1 MHELLTS
8 FYYKLVGND
17 IYCVPNNGHSITT
30 TSGTYISE
38 FNINGFSGEKSST
51 KAGAT
56 YQILSPR
63 VDKNISEYMLLN
75 EPSTNI
81 ADIAYFSNMW
91 QTHLKID
98 ESENIISTINVI
110 EKHTEL
116 STKTG
121 ITLLYKITD
130 TEPTLIVGDSYEL
143 DPSEDLVY
151 FYGVKYYNDN
161 GEWKYYESLIYR
173 FDRELVDKT
182 QQITFTKSSEF
193 SNKLQLSNINIDFT
207 QINLLYVNPI
217 DSYNYNKTIIDRIDQ
232 TNSSFYTHS
241 ITSTSTSIT
250 INLKRNI
257 RIFNSEPSIQI
268 SRRTDGWIISGR
280 RYLYHASNYSPIKI
294 LPSEYLNISFTQGSD
309 ELVIPS
315 GNNVLISKSNAKAKL
330 SIKKNVSSLAGVVDI
345 AVVDMNNGI
354 IDRIPIT
361 SNMQTT
367 PYEYQIPEDYN
378 GNIKFCF
385 IDTPNQKEFSNDYKT
400 NQVAHIHDKFC
411 YITTLEGFGNDV
423 YYLTSTTIPTGFNY
437 IYSFSDSYKSP
448 AENLDIAVLDKC
460 IYVSFADGKESTG
473 KVLSVEFLDKSFKL
487 LEVSGLENPITTDI
501 SNTKSVL
508 VLSATNN
515 LDLVF
520 DSSMK
525 ISGSLEYL
533 RDNILFYQSDYLN
546 ATSDA
551 SLQCRYVKIN
561 VGIYDNGELKSSIIN
576 ETIDTEIYTKNKI
589 LNTGKLLLEKNGSF
603 NRLRSSNIKAHYDF
617 YSIFENQALKNKIY
631 HKQEAVLTN
640 LKLYSKDN
648 YTYECVGNQTFNNN
662 GVISIQNS
670 FLNTDLNNLYII
682 PFKIDNISTSE
693 FYEFT
698 LFDKINFNF
707 GGSVQNG
714 MKFKI
719 SKVTDDSISQLYKIE
734 LHNNFLGYSLLQ
746 DSNFVVY
753 MKSSEDT
760 LHFGYLKDGTT
771 LISQTATLET
781 TAELTKITEIN
792 LLNIS
797 MTYGGLCYGVYIYK
811 WNPSNSEL
819 KTLLQDPKYYNESSD
834 YTELPTP
841 QLIEK
846 GEVSYYD
853 VSNQTLTTPQGDL
866 FVSGIVA
873 RKYITFDDF
882 EIVNISNF
890 QKITSM
896 EEQYRYFY
904 GKFTR
909 NYLNYRYNNFLPIAQ
924 KFAFKQMDKGA
935 TNFHKY
941 RYKTN
946 ELIHPIKEEYLSSI
960 SINEKENN
968 PMIFLQEKSTNHLA
982 IGLSTGSYNG
992 LGSGLDYRELGNC
1005 TDSLIGLIHLK
1016 PEDSISE
1023 ALLEQYQDLKSKA
1036 SVYNKEAPDISD
1048 ESLWIY
1054 GTEIVE
1060 ITPASTSL
1068 DFEIIANTY
1077 GLASL
1082 FDTRF
1087 YTMTTFSINKNN
1099 KRASHFYSMPEIHS
1113 LIEPIRAVVDVSHLY
1128 SSFSFSKQIINP
1140 DSNPYAPTSSP
1151 STIELIDDIFNWT
1164 RYNPKRK
1171 YQQKIGDAVYYYD
1184 GTKSVSNCEYVGYI
1198 ENITTEM
1205 DSEKTIINCIDRMSN
1220 LQEKTVDEMVY
1231 LDQSKFS
1238 NLIQQTI
1245 GRYIPCQVI
1254 LSKQTRDY
1262 IRPEELPYFP
1272 VWYAGHYKTYKEIF
1286 EILGN
1291 MGVRSWFDKLD
1302 RLILDFEAIEKE
1314 NIEESH
1320 FININSYDHIEE
1332 KSFKIIEKENLRYNK
1347 IELNHTT
1354 LTPKLN
1360 PADFVYQNT
1369 VYGLTDFNRTENG
1382 GIINGISHK
1391 MIEKTENPNTI
1402 YIDGTKEQ
1410 SYRFRLLTHEI
1421 SINDFNKL
1429 RVVINGLVVLVDN
1442 ELGIQFNCKVVDALL
1457 MNGKIQLS
1465 LAPGSD
1471 YNYKQYHFGYFA
1483 YLDSIGFSDTRV
1495 FTMYT
1500 TNILPIMY
1508 SLETAIPLIP
1518 QKTHTILI
1526 KTDDMHLQSTYYGKF
1541 KEFRQEFFSE
1551 KWK

>member
-17 IYCVPNNGHSITT
+17 IYCVPSNGHSITT
-30 TSGTYISE
+30 TSGTYTSE
-38 FNINGFSGEKSST
+38 FNINGLSGEKFST
-51 KAGAT
+51 KAGAA
-56 YQILSPR
+56 YPILAPR
-63 VDKNISEYMLLN
+63 TDKNICEYMLLS
-75 EPSTNI
+75 EPEVNI
-81 ADIAYFSNMW
+81 ENIAYFSPIW
-91 QTHLKID
+91 QTSLEID
-98 ESENIISTINVI
+98 SSENIISTIDII
-110 EKHTEL
+110 ENYTEKVQ
-116 STKTG
+116 KTG
-121 ITLLYKITD
+121 ITLLYKITE
-130 TEPTLIVGDSYEL
+130 TEPTLIVGDSYQLES
-143 DPSEDLVY
+143 SEDLVY

-161 GEWKYYESLIYR
+161 GEWKYYDSLIYR

-182 QQITFTKSSEF
+182 KQITSTQIDAFT
-193 SNKLQLSNINIDFT
+193 NKLTLSDININFS
-207 QINLLYVNPI
+207 QVNLFYINPV
-217 DSYNYNKTIIDRIDQ
+217 DSYNYCKIVIDRIDQ
-232 TNSSFYTHS
+232 TNSTFYTHS
-241 ITSTSTSIT
+241 TIPSATSII

-257 RIFNSEPSIQI
+257 RNLNSEPIIQFSRKTNGWVI
-268 SRRTDGWIISGR
+268 SAR
-280 RYLYHASNYSPIKI
+280 RYTYRVSNYIPIKV
-294 LPSEYLNISFTQGSD
+294 LPSEYLNVSFSQGANEPIILNGSNII
-309 ELVIPS
+309 VT
-315 GNNVLISKSNAKAKL
+315 KSNAKAKL
-330 SIKKNVSSLAGVVDI
+330 SIKKSAERLVGLVDI
-345 AVVDMNNGI
+345 AVVDMNNGLI
-354 IDRIPIT
+354 ERIPII
-361 SNMQTT
+361 SDMLTT
-367 PYEYQIPEDYN
+367 PYEYSIPEDYN
-378 GNIKFCF
+378 GTIRFCF
-385 IDTPNQKEFSNDYKT
+385 VDTPNQKEFSVEYKT
-400 NQVAHIHDKFC
+400 NQVSSMHDKFN
-411 YITTLEGFGNDV
+411 YIATLENYGNDV
-423 YYLTSTTIPTGFNY
+423 FYITSSTTPSGFSY
-437 IYSFSDSYKSP
+437 EYSFSDTYASP
-448 AENLDIAVLDKC
+448 AENLDIAVLDRC
-460 IYVSFADGKESTG
+460 IYVSFSDGKPSTG
-473 KVLSVEFLDKSFKL
+473 KIVSVEFLDKGFNK
-487 LEVSGLENPITTDI
+487 LEVSGLTNPISTDI
-501 SNTKSVL
+501 TNTKSVL
-508 VLSATNN
+508 VLSATND

-525 ISGSLEYL
+525 KSGSLEYI
-533 RDNILFYQSDYLN
+533 RDSILFYQSDYLN
-546 ATSDA
+546 STTDT

-561 VGIYDNGELKSSIIN
+561 IGIYDNGEVKESIIN
-576 ETIDTEIYTKNKI
+576 ETIDLEICTKNKI

-617 YSIFENQALKNKIY
+617 YSLFENQVLKNKVY

-640 LKLYSKDN
+640 LKIYSKDN
-648 YTYECVGNQTFNNN
+648 YTYECIGNQTFNQN
-662 GVISIQNS
+662 GTLSIQNS

-698 LFDKINFNF
+698 LFDKINFIFN
-707 GGSVQNG
+707 GETQNG
-714 MKFKI
+714 IKFKV
-719 SKVTDDSISQLYKIE
+719 SKVTDDNTSQLYKID
-734 LHNNFLGYSLLQ
+734 LYNIFLGYSLLQ
-746 DSNFVVY
+746 NQNFVVY
-753 MKSSEDT
+753 MKSEGSV
-760 LHFGYLKDGTT
+760 LNFGFLKDNST
-771 LISQTATLET
+771 LLTQSATLVT
-781 TAELTKITEIN
+781 TEDLPTITKIN

-811 WNPSNSEL
+811 WNLSNTEL
-819 KTLLQDPKYYNESSD
+819 KLLLQDQKYYNESSD
-834 YTELPTP
+834 YTELHLP

-846 GEVSYYD
+846 GETTYYD
-853 VSNQTLTTPQGDL
+853 VENQLLTTPQGDI
-866 FVSGIVA
+866 FVNGILA

-882 EIVNISNF
+882 EIININDF
-890 QKITSM
+890 TKIPSM
-896 EEQYRYFY
+896 AEQYRYFY

-924 KFAFKQMDKGA
+924 KFAFKQMDKGT

-1184 GTKSVSNCEYVGYI
+1184 GTKSVLNCEYVGYI

-1518 QKTHTILI
+1518 QKAHTILI